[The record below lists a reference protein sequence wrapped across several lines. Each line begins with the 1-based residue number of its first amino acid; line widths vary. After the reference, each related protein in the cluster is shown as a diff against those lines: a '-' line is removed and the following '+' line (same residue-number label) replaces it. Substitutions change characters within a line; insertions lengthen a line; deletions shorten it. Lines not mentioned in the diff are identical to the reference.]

1 MIFTLLA
8 EAGLPI
14 VISFVL
20 AIVVSISIHE
30 FAHALA
36 GSLMGDTTARDA
48 GRLTLNPL
56 SHLDPFGSIMLLL
69 AGFGW
74 GKPTPYNPYNL
85 RYPKWGPALVALAGP
100 AINLC
105 GAAVSVTA
113 LAIASRFLDPS
124 NLLIVFLLFLFNV
137 NLMLM
142 VFNLIPI
149 PPLDGSQLLFTL
161 LPARFNT
168 LKITL
173 MQNGPMILLG
183 LILLD
188 RFGGFNIFGSIF
200 DFFARIVY
208 WFV

>member
-14 VISFVL
+14 VLSFVL
-20 AIVVSISIHE
+20 AIVVAISIHE

-36 GSLMGDTTARDA
+36 GYLMGDTTARDA

-56 SHLDPFGSIMLLL
+56 SHLDPFGSLMLLL

-105 GAAVSVTA
+105 GAIVSIAA
-113 LAIASRFLDPS
+113 LVIVSRFLDPS

-149 PPLDGSQLLFTL
+149 PPLDGSQLLFTI
-161 LPARFNT
+161 LPARFNN

-173 MQNGPMILLG
+173 MRNGPMILLG

-188 RFGGFNIFGSIF
+188 RFGGFNIFGGIF

-208 WFV
+208 WFA

>member
-14 VISFVL
+14 VLSFVL
-20 AIVVSISIHE
+20 AIVVAISIHE

-36 GSLMGDTTARDA
+36 GYLMGDTTARDA

-56 SHLDPFGSIMLLL
+56 SHLDPFGSLMLLL

-105 GAAVSVTA
+105 GAIISIAA
-113 LAIASRFLDPS
+113 LVIVSRFLDPS

-149 PPLDGSQLLFTL
+149 PPLDGSQLLFT
-161 LPARFNT
+161 
-168 LKITL
+168 K
-173 MQNGPMILLG
+173 
-183 LILLD
+183 
-188 RFGGFNIFGSIF
+188 S
-200 DFFARIVY
+200 
-208 WFV
+208 

>member
-142 VFNLIPI
+142 VFNLIHI